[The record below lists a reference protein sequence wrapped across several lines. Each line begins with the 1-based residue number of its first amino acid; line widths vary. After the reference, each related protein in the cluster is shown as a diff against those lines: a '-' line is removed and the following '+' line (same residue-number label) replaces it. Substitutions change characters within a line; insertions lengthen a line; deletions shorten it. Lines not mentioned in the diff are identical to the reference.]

1 MTTPEPDRAFTP
13 TPSATPSPTPP
24 PTPAPTPFA
33 STPPAP
39 TPPAGVPS
47 SPAPTPPNGVPLQHG
62 PTPPPPA
69 RPSRKPVVVLTALA
83 AVLALATGLFTVLY
97 LGERA
102 DRDALAATRSDQER
116 SLADVTG
123 KQEEV
128 DATLESNRSRE
139 STLSG
144 EHDLLTRCVEAAKG
158 YFDLPPEQTPESS
171 RLFRVMYDV
180 CPQI

>member
-1 MTTPEPDRAFTP
+1 MTTPEPDRVFTPSSPTPVP
-13 TPSATPSPTPP
+13 TPSSLTPPSPVPAL
-24 PTPAPTPFA
+24 TPA
-33 STPPAP
+33 S
-39 TPPAGVPS
+39 G
-47 SPAPTPPNGVPLQHG
+47 PAPTPPNGVPPQHE

-69 RPSRKPVVVLTALA
+69 RPSRTPIVALIALA
-83 AVLALATGLFTVLY
+83 AVLALVTGLFTVLY

-102 DRDALAATRSDQER
+102 DRDAIAATRSDQER

-128 DATLESNRSRE
+128 DATLETNRSRE